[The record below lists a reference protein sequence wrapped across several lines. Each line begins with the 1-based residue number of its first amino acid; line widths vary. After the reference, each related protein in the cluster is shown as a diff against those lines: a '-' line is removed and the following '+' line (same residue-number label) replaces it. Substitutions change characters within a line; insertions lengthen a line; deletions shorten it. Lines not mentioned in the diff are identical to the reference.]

1 MQSVLLTAFCATMAR
16 RLRQD
21 RVLIALM
28 AGNRVDPRMETWS
41 ARSTISSRCSSIGRS
56 PTTSARSRG
65 TPTCAHSAPTGT
77 GASMSTKRRKW
88 SPLRDQ
94 RARRGF
100 RLRLQLPAGQA
111 ASGPRPPWRR
121 PRRLARR
128 RSLRRTATAIST
140 VFPDRLHRRSLVP
153 HHRPAGPE
161 GLGRRRFRQ
170 RHHGVSRGVPR
181 HADGG
186 NPSGGGVSS

>member
-1 MQSVLLTAFCATMAR
+1 MRDRDGGRGDVRLFGDGGPGQQGVSMQSVLLTAFCATMAR

-56 PTTSARSRG
+56 PPAR
-65 TPTCAHSAPTGT
+65 TPLLPARELRC
-77 GASMSTKRRKW
+77 RR
-88 SPLRDQ
+88 SVGSGPPPRDQ
-94 RARRGF
+94 RARR
-100 RLRLQLPAGQA
+100 RVSAPSS
-111 ASGPRPPWRR
+111 ASCR
-121 PRRLARR
+121 ASRR
-128 RSLRRTATAIST
+128 RTSPAVAKAPTPGTST
-140 VFPDRLHRRSLVP
+140 FAQTD
-153 HHRPAGPE
+153 GDITE
-161 GLGRRRFRQ
+161 F
-170 RHHGVSRGVPR
+170 SRGVPR